1 MALTLILLRH
11 GQSEWNATN
20 QFTGWY
26 DSGLTEQGVNEALAG
41 ADLLEQA
48 NILPDI
54 VHTSLQTRAIR
65 TAELTLGALNRS
77 WIPVKRSWR
86 LNERHYGDLT
96 GLNKTETGEKFG
108 QEQLQAWRRGYH
120 TPPPPIAD
128 DNPYN
133 PNGDPRY
140 AHLDQVPL
148 TECLAD
154 VVDRMVPYW
163 ESDILPDLQNGRTV
177 LVAAHGNSLRSLCK
191 YLDHISDQDIAEL
204 NIPTGTPLIYQLD
217 PQGKPLEAKP
227 VLQRSLDPAAAQAAA
242 QAVARQAG

>member
-48 NILPDI
+48 NILPD
-54 VHTSLQTRAIR
+54 VVYTSLQTRAIR

-96 GLNKTETGEKFG
+96 GLNKAETGEKFG

-128 DNPYN
+128 HNPYN
-133 PNGDPRY
+133 PNHDPRY
-140 AHLDQVPL
+140 AHLDYIPL

-154 VVDRMVPYW
+154 VVERMLPYW
-163 ESDILPDLQNGRTV
+163 ESDLLPDLQTGRTV
-177 LVAAHGNSLRSLCK
+177 LVAAHGNSLRALCK

-204 NIPTGTPLIYQLD
+204 NIPTGTPLVYQLD
-217 PQGKPLEAKP
+217 PQGKPLEVKP
-227 VLQRSLDPAAAQAAA
+227 VLQRSLDPAAAQVAAE
-242 QAVARQAG
+242 AVARQAG

>member
-120 TPPPPIAD
+120 TPPPPH
-128 DNPYN
+128 
-133 PNGDPRY
+133 RRR
-140 AHLDQVPL
+140 QPL
-148 TECLAD
+148 
-154 VVDRMVPYW
+154 
-163 ESDILPDLQNGRTV
+163 Q
-177 LVAAHGNSLRSLCK
+177 
-191 YLDHISDQDIAEL
+191 
-204 NIPTGTPLIYQLD
+204 
-217 PQGKPLEAKP
+217 PQ
-227 VLQRSLDPAAAQAAA
+227 R
-242 QAVARQAG
+242 